1 MCKEFGFQSIKLKG
15 GALPPQA
22 EVDCILALREAFG
35 SDTPLRLDPNAI
47 WSVETAIEYGKKM
60 EGALEYYEDPTRG
73 QENMAKVAKHSPY
86 HWRQICV
93 PLPLT
98 IYLEAFNWVQR
109 ILYWQ
114 ITTTGEG

>member
-1 MCKEFGFQSIKLKG
+1 
-15 GALPPQA
+15 
-22 EVDCILALREAFG
+22 
-35 SDTPLRLDPNAI
+35 
-47 WSVETAIEYGKKM
+47 M